1 MNTRP
6 VLVKPN
12 LAQLVRSSRTQLVDD
27 RSSVGVSGSPLS
39 VEMAHVRPGHAGEPD
54 RRRNWTFLL
63 VWQAGPRGAIVHYGP
78 ARDQI
83 NPATSQLVAI
93 PPGVAHTIFN
103 PNDEHDLVT
112 YAFHTA
118 ATTQS
123 PSKAQPFVI
132 SVNDHELA
140 VSQQGQPI
148 ATLLDGNPGGNVA
161 GSPISAGFVSMR
173 PGHVAE
179 PHQHNDTWV
188 YVLLHESGP
197 LGANTLYGPRFEG
210 LIHQQPGQL
219 LVIPPGIPHTASN
232 PSPTRT
238 ITAFEFRANPTIHV
252 DNIVRDDLRH
262 YMDGQIPVLFD
273 IPAAEPSR

>member
-6 VLVKPN
+6 VLMKPDM
-12 LAQLVRSSRTQLVDD
+12 AQPGRSSRTQLVDD
-27 RSSVGVSGSPLS
+27 RSGVGLSGSPLS
-39 VEMAHVRPGHAGEPD
+39 VEILHVRPGHAGEPG
-54 RRRNWTFLL
+54 RRRAWSFLL

-83 NPATSQLVAI
+83 NPAASQLVAV

-103 PNDEHDLVT
+103 PDDKQDLVA
-112 YAFHTA
+112 YEFHTA
-118 ATTQS
+118 ATTERSSRTQPLVVS
-123 PSKAQPFVI
+123 VDDQPF
-132 SVNDHELA
+132 A
-140 VSQQGQPI
+140 VSRQGQSI
-148 ATLLDGNPGGNVA
+148 ATLLDGNPRGNCP
-161 GSPISAGFVSMR
+161 GSPISAGFVNMR

-197 LGANTLYGPRFEG
+197 LGANTLYGPRLEG

-252 DNIVRDDLRH
+252 DNIVRDDLRR
-262 YMDGQIPVLFD
+262 YVDGQMPVLFD
-273 IPAAEPSR
+273 IPAAEASR